1 MNNVSFS
8 ADLKKAKGEPVLAVI
23 YARYSS
29 HSQTE
34 QSIEGQLAA
43 AHEYARGHGYTVV
56 HEYCDRAQTGRNDN
70 RDAFQQMLSDT
81 DKRQFDVIITWKVD
95 RIGRNREDIAA
106 NKHRCKKN
114 GIRIEYVAENL
125 PDSAESVILE
135 SVLEGM
141 AEYYSLQ
148 LSTNIRRG
156 QLESARKLQCI
167 GGTRPLGYDVDK
179 ETKRFIINPQTGPIV
194 KQIFERYAKGA
205 TETEIINWLN
215 EQGIRTTKKKPFS
228 KSSLATLLHNEK
240 YVGVYV
246 YKDLVRVEGGVPAII
261 DKELFNK
268 VQELMKVNRRA
279 PSHTWTHRD
288 YILTDKLFCGMCG
301 SPMVGES
308 GFSHTGTKHSYY
320 SCVGHRK
327 KKTCSKRPVRQDWIE
342 GKVLQA
348 TRELLEDEELLDWIA
363 DNTFE
368 YYLSLHGRIDQKA
381 ILDKELA
388 SVNTSIDR
396 LINAIEAGA
405 FNDRIKS
412 RLDDLNIQKAQ
423 ITASI
428 AEIELASG
436 YRLTRDHIAYFLRQ
450 FRDADIEDRA
460 NQKRLI
466 QTFVNAVFVY
476 DDKIKIIYNYT
487 SDNNTVTLDTVENLN
502 ISDCAGF
509 VHSTEC
515 STKPRKSEPVKRFGF
530 VLYFGY
536 CVFRSTQFTLYE
548 LFQAVFGCWTVRT
561 GEQNYQYKSA
571 CRPAVALHYYCKG
584 FASP

>member
-1 MNNVSFS
+1 MAVSVTFN
-8 ADLKKAKGEPVLAVI
+8 ADLKKAQGEPILAAI

-43 AHEYARGHGYTVV
+43 AHAYAESHGYTVV

-81 DKRQFDVIITWKVD
+81 DKHQFDVIITWKVD
-95 RIGRNREDIAA
+95 RIGRNREDIAF

-167 GGTRPLGYDVDK
+167 GGTRPLGYDVDR
-179 ETKRFIINPQTGPIV
+179 ETKRFIINPQTAPIV
-194 KQIFERYAKGA
+194 KQIFEKYAEGS
-205 TETEIINWLN
+205 TETEIITWLN

-240 YVGVYV
+240 YIGVYV
-246 YKDLVRVEGGVPAII
+246 YKDIVRVEDGVPAIV
-261 DKELFNK
+261 DKELFDK

-279 PSHTWTHRD
+279 PSHTWTHQD
-288 YILTDKLFCGMCG
+288 YILTDKLFCGKCG

-308 GFSHTGTKHSYY
+308 GFSHTGAKHSYY

-327 KKTCSKRPVRQDWIE
+327 KKTCDKRPVRQDWIE
-342 GKVLQA
+342 KKVLEA
-348 TRELLEDEELLDWIA
+348 TRDLLADEELLDFIA
-363 DNTFE
+363 DKTYA
-368 YYLSLHGRIDQKA
+368 YYLSVNGNAKQKSV
-381 ILDKELA
+381 LENELA

-396 LINAIEAGA
+396 LISAIEAGA
-405 FNDRIKS
+405 FNDRIKT
-412 RLDDLNIQKAQ
+412 RLDDLNAQKAQ

-428 AEIELASG
+428 AEMELASG
-436 YRLTRDHIAYFLRQ
+436 FRLTRDHIAFFLRA
-450 FRDADIEDRA
+450 FRDADISDRA
-460 NQKRLI
+460 CQKRLV

-476 DDKIKIIYNYT
+476 DDKIKIVYNYT
-487 SDNNTVTLDTVENLN
+487 SDSNTVTLDIVENLDVADE
-502 ISDCAGF
+502 SGF
-509 VHSTEC
+509 VHSAVC
-515 STKPRKSEPVKRFGF
+515 STIAIRYEPGIIVFG
-530 VLYFGY
+530 
-536 CVFRSTQFTLYE
+536 
-548 LFQAVFGCWTVRT
+548 AVFMIIIET
-561 GEQNYQYKSA
+561 GRDA
-571 CRPAVALHYYCKG
+571 
-584 FASP
+584 

>member
-1 MNNVSFS
+1 MAVSVTFN
-8 ADLKKAKGEPVLAVI
+8 ADLKKARGEPILAAI

-43 AHEYARGHGYTVV
+43 AHAYAESHGYTVV

-81 DKRQFDVIITWKVD
+81 DKHQFDVIITWKVD
-95 RIGRNREDIAA
+95 RIGRNREDIAF

-167 GGTRPLGYDVDK
+167 GGTRPLGYDVDR
-179 ETKRFIINPQTGPIV
+179 ETKRFIINPQTAPIV
-194 KQIFERYAKGA
+194 KQIFEKYAEGS
-205 TETEIINWLN
+205 TETEIITWLN

-240 YVGVYV
+240 YIGVYV
-246 YKDLVRVEGGVPAII
+246 YKDIVRVEDGVPAIV
-261 DKELFNK
+261 DKELFDK

-279 PSHTWTHRD
+279 PSHTWTHQD
-288 YILTDKLFCGMCG
+288 YILTDKLFCGKCG

-308 GFSHTGTKHSYY
+308 GFSHTGAKHSYY

-327 KKTCSKRPVRQDWIE
+327 KKTCDKRPVRQDWIE
-342 GKVLQA
+342 GKVLEA
-348 TRELLEDEELLDWIA
+348 TRDLLADDELLDFIA
-363 DNTFE
+363 DKTYA
-368 YYLSLHGRIDQKA
+368 YYLSVNGNAEQKTV
-381 ILDKELA
+381 LENELA

-396 LINAIEAGA
+396 LISAIEAGA
-405 FNDRIKS
+405 FNDRIKT
-412 RLDDLNIQKAQ
+412 RLDDLNAQKAQ

-428 AEIELASG
+428 AEMELASG
-436 YRLTRDHIAYFLRQ
+436 FRLTRDHIAFFLRA
-450 FRDADIEDRA
+450 FRDADISDRA
-460 NQKRLI
+460 CQKRLV

-476 DDKIKIIYNYT
+476 DDKIKIVYNYT
-487 SDNNTVTLDTVENLN
+487 SDSNTVTLDTVENLDVVDG
-502 ISDCAGF
+502 SGF
-509 VHSTEC
+509 VHSAGC
-515 STKPRKSEPVKRFGF
+515 STIAIRYEPGIIVFG
-530 VLYFGY
+530 
-536 CVFRSTQFTLYE
+536 
-548 LFQAVFGCWTVRT
+548 AVFMIIIET
-561 GEQNYQYKSA
+561 GRDA
-571 CRPAVALHYYCKG
+571 
-584 FASP
+584 

>member
-1 MNNVSFS
+1 MPVNITFN
-8 ADLKKAKGEPVLAVI
+8 ADLKKARGEPILAVI

-43 AHEYARGHGYTVV
+43 GHQYAASHGYTVV
-56 HEYCDRAQTGRNDN
+56 KEYCDRAQTGRNDN

-81 DKRQFDVIITWKVD
+81 DKHQFDVIITWKVD
-95 RIGRNREDIAA
+95 RIGRNREDIAF

-114 GIRIEYVAENL
+114 GVRIEYVAENL

-167 GGTRPLGYDVDK
+167 GGTRPLGYDVDR
-179 ETKRFIINPQTGPIV
+179 ETKKFILNPQTAPIV
-194 KQIFERYAKGA
+194 KQIFERYAQGA

-215 EQGIRTTKKKPFS
+215 NQGIRTTKKKPFS

-240 YVGVYV
+240 YIGIYA
-246 YKDLVRVEGGVPAII
+246 YKDLVRVEDGVPAII
-261 DKELFNK
+261 DKELFDR

-288 YILTDKLFCGMCG
+288 YILTDKLFCGKCG

-308 GFSHTGTKHSYY
+308 GFSHTGAKHSYY

-342 GKVLQA
+342 GKVLEA

-363 DNTFE
+363 DKTYE
-368 YYLSLHGRIDQKA
+368 YYLSVNGKEDQKS
-381 ILDKELA
+381 ILETELA
-388 SVNTSIDR
+388 NVNASIDR
-396 LINAIEAGA
+396 LISAVEAGM
-405 FNDRIKS
+405 FNDRIKT
-412 RLDDLNIQKAQ
+412 RMDDLNAQKAQ

-428 AEIELASG
+428 AELELASG
-436 YRLTRDHIAYFLRQ
+436 FRLTRDHIAFFLRA
-450 FRDADIEDRA
+450 FMDADMDDRA
-460 NQKRLI
+460 CQKRLV
-466 QTFVNAVFVY
+466 QTFVNSVFVD
-476 DDKIKIIYNYT
+476 DDKIRIVFNYT
-487 SDNNTVTLDTVENLN
+487 SDNNTVTLETIDNLDVVD
-502 ISDCAGF
+502 DCAGF
-509 VHSTEC
+509 VHSAEC
-515 STKPRKSEPVKRFGF
+515 STIAIRYEPGGIVVFG
-530 VLYFGY
+530 
-536 CVFRSTQFTLYE
+536 
-548 LFQAVFGCWTVRT
+548 AVFMITIEIDR
-561 GEQNYQYKSA
+561 EA
-571 CRPAVALHYYCKG
+571 
-584 FASP
+584 

>member
-1 MNNVSFS
+1 MPVTTVTFN
-8 ADLKKAKGEPVLAVI
+8 ADVKMAKGEPVLAVI

-43 AHEYARGHGYTVV
+43 AHGYANAHGYTVV
-56 HEYCDRAQTGRNDN
+56 REYCDRAMTGRNDN

-81 DKRQFDVIITWKVD
+81 DKHQFDVIITWKVD
-95 RIGRNREDIAA
+95 RIGRNREDIAF

-156 QLESARKLQCI
+156 QLESARKLQCV

-179 ETKRFIINPQTGPIV
+179 ETKKYILNEQTAPIV
-194 KQIFERYAKGA
+194 KQIFERYAEGQ
-205 TETEIINWLN
+205 TEFEIIRWLN

-240 YVGVYV
+240 YIGVYA
-246 YKDLVRVEGGVPAII
+246 YKDLVRVEDGIPAIV
-261 DKELFNK
+261 DKDLFEK

-279 PSHTWTHRD
+279 PSHTWTHRE
-288 YILTDKLFCGMCG
+288 YILTDKLFCGKCG

-308 GFSHTGTKHSYY
+308 GFSKTGAKYSYY
-320 SCVGHRK
+320 SCVGNRK
-327 KKTCSKRPVRQDWIE
+327 KKICDKRPVRQDWIE
-342 GKVLQA
+342 GEVLKA
-348 TRELLEDEELLDWIA
+348 TREMLGDDELLDFIA
-363 DNTFE
+363 DKTYE
-368 YYLSLHGRIDQKA
+368 YYLSISTDQANKT
-381 ILDKELA
+381 ILENELA

-396 LINAIEAGA
+396 LISAIEAGA

-412 RLDDLNIQKAQ
+412 RLDDLNVQKAQ

-428 AEIELASG
+428 ADLELTSG
-436 YRLTRDHIAYFLRQ
+436 FQLTRDHIAFFLRQ
-450 FRDADIEDRA
+450 FRDADLNDRA
-460 NQKRLI
+460 CQKRLI
-466 QTFVNAVFVY
+466 QTFINAVFVY
-476 DDKIKIIYNYT
+476 DDKLKIVYNYT
-487 SDNNTVTLDTVENLN
+487 ADSNTVTLDIVDKLDITGEG
-502 ISDCAGF
+502 SGF
-509 VHSTEC
+509 VHSPEC
-515 STKPRKSEPVKRFGF
+515 STIPIWYEPGIIIFG
-530 VLYFGY
+530 
-536 CVFRSTQFTLYE
+536 STFMIVIE
-548 LFQAVFGCWTVRT
+548 KT
-561 GEQNYQYKSA
+561 G
-571 CRPAVALHYYCKG
+571 G
-584 FASP
+584 

>member
-1 MNNVSFS
+1 MAVSVTFN
-8 ADLKKAKGEPVLAVI
+8 ADLKKARGEPILAAI

-43 AHEYARGHGYTVV
+43 AHAYAESHGYTVV

-81 DKRQFDVIITWKVD
+81 DKHQFDVIITWKVD
-95 RIGRNREDIAA
+95 RIGRNREDIAF

-167 GGTRPLGYDVDK
+167 GGTRPLGYDVDR
-179 ETKRFIINPQTGPIV
+179 ETKRFIINPQTAPIV
-194 KQIFERYAKGA
+194 KQIFEKYAEGS
-205 TETEIINWLN
+205 TETEIIAWLN

-240 YVGVYV
+240 YIGVYV
-246 YKDLVRVEGGVPAII
+246 YKDIVRVEDGVPAIV
-261 DKELFNK
+261 DKELFDK

-279 PSHTWTHRD
+279 PSHTWTHQD
-288 YILTDKLFCGMCG
+288 YILTDKLFCGKCG

-308 GFSHTGTKHSYY
+308 GFSHTGAKHSYY

-327 KKTCSKRPVRQDWIE
+327 KKTCDKRPVRQDWIE
-342 GKVLQA
+342 RKVLEA
-348 TRELLEDEELLDWIA
+348 TRDLLADDELLDFIA
-363 DNTFE
+363 DKTYA
-368 YYLSLHGRIDQKA
+368 YYLSVNGNAEQKTV
-381 ILDKELA
+381 LENELA
-388 SVNTSIDR
+388 SINTSIDR
-396 LINAIEAGA
+396 LISAIEAGA
-405 FNDRIKS
+405 FNDRIKT
-412 RLDDLNIQKAQ
+412 RLDDLNTQKTQ

-428 AEIELASG
+428 AEMELASG
-436 YRLTRDHIAYFLRQ
+436 FRLTRDHIAFFLRA
-450 FRDADIEDRA
+450 FRDADISDRA
-460 NQKRLI
+460 CQKRLV

-476 DDKIKIIYNYT
+476 DDKIKIVYNYT
-487 SDNNTVTLDTVENLN
+487 SDSNTVTLDTVENLDVADG
-502 ISDCAGF
+502 SGF
-509 VHSTEC
+509 VHSTGC
-515 STKPRKSEPVKRFGF
+515 STIAIRYEPGIIVFG
-530 VLYFGY
+530 
-536 CVFRSTQFTLYE
+536 
-548 LFQAVFGCWTVRT
+548 AVFMIIIET
-561 GEQNYQYKSA
+561 GRDA
-571 CRPAVALHYYCKG
+571 
-584 FASP
+584 